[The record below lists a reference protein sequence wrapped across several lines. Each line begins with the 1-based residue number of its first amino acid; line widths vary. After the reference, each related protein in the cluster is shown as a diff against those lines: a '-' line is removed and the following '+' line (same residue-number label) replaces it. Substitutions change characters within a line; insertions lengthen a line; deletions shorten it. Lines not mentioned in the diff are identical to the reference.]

1 MAVKDSNQVEF
12 FMQNKRV
19 PGNHNLTLWTEPQ
32 FRGYPIN
39 PNYSLVTQYLEKLH
53 RVINGSIQ
61 GYPRTFAVLVEL
73 HCDRPTRELSDSNRV
88 MQAFKDVLDA
98 RIASY
103 LKQQVARGRRVY
115 PAKVRWVWARE
126 QSGSHVP
133 HFHVLLLFNKDVFYA
148 LGDYSPGSSSLM
160 SMIREAWNSALG
172 IPPEHAHGLVH
183 VPKNAEYHLVAANQY
198 ADLPHLFKRASYLC
212 KAETKRFGQRVQCF
226 GGSRE

>member
-88 MQAFKDVLDA
+88 MQAFKERVRCKNSELPETAGSAWSA
-98 RIASY
+98 RISCKSEMGVGKGTERLSCAA
-103 LKQQVARGRRVY
+103 LPRAAVVQQRCVLRTRR
-115 PAKVRWVWARE
+115 
-126 QSGSHVP
+126 
-133 HFHVLLLFNKDVFYA
+133 L
-148 LGDYSPGSSSLM
+148 
-160 SMIREAWNSALG
+160 
-172 IPPEHAHGLVH
+172 
-183 VPKNAEYHLVAANQY
+183 
-198 ADLPHLFKRASYLC
+198 
-212 KAETKRFGQRVQCF
+212 
-226 GGSRE
+226 